1 MRPRL
6 GAAVALVL
14 AAGVLACPACRWYN
28 LERKLDPANADF
40 LSKVRYIITTAERQ
54 AFLLSPDGEK
64 PKLIEEFW
72 DRRNPDPSS
81 PENAFKIEYFK
92 RIAEADRLFPSEG
105 RPGWLTDRGRFLV
118 LFGPPMQRDTQAM
131 SGAGGRG
138 QEIWYYGDFPVLF
151 IDDTG
156 AGTYRLASSDYGS
169 LREISLMYMHD
180 LNFALDDASKPAPRP
195 PADPAKTLEFEAALT
210 IVARAPDRIEAR
222 VTAEMAYERIWLK
235 ADGAMMIT
243 TLEAV
248 LELHDA
254 AGKPV
259 WESRTLH
266 EIRVRDTELDSLKGT
281 KCRLEIPV
289 VVEGAERVGRL
300 GLGAV
305 LVVSLTNATGKE
317 SSKKTLD
324 FK

>member
-14 AAGVLACPACRWYN
+14 AAVALACPACRWYN

-40 LSKVRYIITTAERQ
+40 LSKVRYIMTTAERQ

-156 AGTYRLASSDYGS
+156 TGTYRLASSDLGS
-169 LREISLMYMHD
+169 LGDINLMYMHE
-180 LNFALDDASKPAPRP
+180 LNRAEDEATRLAPRP
-195 PADPAKTLEFEAALT
+195 PADSAKTLEFDATLM
-210 IVARAPDRIEAR
+210 IGARAPDRIEAR
-222 VTAEMAYERIWLK
+222 VRAEMPYERIWLK
-235 ADGAMMIT
+235 ADGTAMAT
-243 TLEAV
+243 TIEAV
-248 LELHDA
+248 LELRAHLAQGGRDGHGHDDR
-254 AGKPV
+254 GRP
-259 WESRTLH
+259 
-266 EIRVRDTELDSLKGT
+266 RVAR
-281 KCRLEIPV
+281 R
-289 VVEGAERVGRL
+289 GREA
-300 GLGAV
+300 GLGVPDAPRDPHPGHG
-305 LVVSLTNATGKE
+305 AR
-317 SSKKTLD
+317 
-324 FK
+324 